1 MVNNNI
7 FIELVFFNKKKA
19 PELLE
24 ITQINLI
31 FGLLELYFI
40 KYCLA
45 LYRNNFFGSRYNLKD
60 F

>member
-24 ITQINLI
+24 S
-31 FGLLELYFI
+31 E
-40 KYCLA
+40 
-45 LYRNNFFGSRYNLKD
+45 RYTNKSD
-60 F
+60 IWAIGIVFY